1 MDTTEPMVVDWD
13 GAHEARPEPMQVDSI
28 GIFEYDGSMDW
39 SPQDYTADDGCT
51 AAKSNIDAVLAPC
64 TAIMNI
70 VGLPSHEYGLAAD
83 AAKEGFESWWFE
95 RAMAGAMPDAAGQ
108 TMLLGDSL
116 VDLMTENMLQ
126 LDFGMAQMN
135 DDTPEPMDTS
145 F

>member
-1 MDTTEPMVVDWD
+1 MEPMDVDWD
-13 GAHEARPEPMQVDSI
+13 AAQEEQHEPMQIDGI
-28 GIFEYDGSMDW
+28 GTFEYDGSMDW
-39 SPQDYTADDGCT
+39 SAQIYTVDDGCT
-51 AAKSNIDAVLAPC
+51 TAKSNIDAVLAPC

-70 VGLPSHEYGLAAD
+70 IGLPPHEYGPSAD

-95 RAMAGAMPDAAGQ
+95 RAMAGVTPDAAGQ
-108 TMLLGDSL
+108 TTLLGDSL
-116 VDLMTENMLQ
+116 MDLMTQNVLQ

>member
-1 MDTTEPMVVDWD
+1 MEPMNVDWD
-13 GAHEARPEPMQVDSI
+13 GAHEARPEPMQVDNI
-28 GIFEYDGSMDW
+28 GTFECDGSMDW

-51 AAKSNIDAVLAPC
+51 AAQSNIDAVLAPC

-95 RAMAGAMPDAAGQ
+95 RAFAGVTPDAAGQ

-116 VDLMTENMLQ
+116 MDLMTQNVLQ

-135 DDTPEPMDTS
+135 DDTPEPMDTT